1 LHCERQEDKENF
13 ISECIRLME
22 DGDCDLKECRFL
34 FEDICKMI
42 SPAKPE
48 YDYFLTLRKARSMED
63 FIPGRTNKAPIPNK
77 GFGGKT
83 MEHVNK
89 KILMETG
96 LDSSVA
102 LELLIAN
109 KIVEFN
115 LPIVQ
120 VVEQVWWPYVYKQ
133 NNPESFEIPAISK
146 DDSNRLQ
153 PMEVVFRIAGLDG
166 EATEERIE
174 SLTDGNEPTS
184 DAEI

>member
-1 LHCERQEDKENF
+1 MEGREKLVAIVQKNICVVIKSLLKLKKLNLMKNKQVQNCQEQIQGIFNQLHCERQEDKENF
-13 ISECIRLME
+13 ISECVKLME

-42 SPAKPE
+42 SPVKPE
-48 YDYFLTLRKARSMED
+48 YEYFLSLRKARSMED
-63 FIPGRTNKAPIPNK
+63 FIPGRTNKAPISSK

-89 KILMETG
+89 KILMDTG

-115 LPIVQ
+115 LPIIQ
-120 VVEQVWWPYVYKQ
+120 VVE
-133 NNPESFEIPAISK
+133 
-146 DDSNRLQ
+146 
-153 PMEVVFRIAGLDG
+153 
-166 EATEERIE
+166 
-174 SLTDGNEPTS
+174 
-184 DAEI
+184 